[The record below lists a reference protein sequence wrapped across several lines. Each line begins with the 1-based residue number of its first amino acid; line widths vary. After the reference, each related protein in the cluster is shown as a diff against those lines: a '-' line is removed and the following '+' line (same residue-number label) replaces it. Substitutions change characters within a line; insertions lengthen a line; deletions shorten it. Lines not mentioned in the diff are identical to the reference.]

1 MMLEELT
8 AVTTL
13 DLPIRAFAEHL
24 KLGSGFADD
33 GSEDA
38 VLEVCLRS
46 AMAAIE
52 VRIGKAL
59 MTRSFSWELTR
70 WGADG
75 VQVLPIAPV
84 AVVNSVTLVDRVG
97 AETVVD
103 AAGYT
108 LERDSHRP
116 KIIGSLPRIPDG
128 GRAILAFD
136 AGFGNWDAVP
146 ADLRQAVLLQA
157 AGFYENRAGEG
168 RVNGMPFGVSA
179 LIEAYRP
186 IRIGGA
192 W

>member
-8 AVTTL
+8 TVATA
-13 DLPIRAFAEHL
+13 DLPVRAFAGHL

-75 VQVLPIAPV
+75 EQTLPIAPV
-84 AVVNSVTLVDRVG
+84 VVVNSVTIVDRG
-97 AETVVD
+97 GIETVVD
-103 AAGYT
+103 GADYV
-108 LERDSHRP
+108 LEKDSQRP
-116 KIIGSLPRIPDG
+116 RIIGALPGIPDG
-128 GRAILAFD
+128 GRVVLAFD
-136 AGFGNWDAVP
+136 AGFGDWGAVP
-146 ADLRQAVLLQA
+146 ADLRHAVLLQA
-157 AGFYENRAGEG
+157 ASFYENRAGEG

-192 W
+192 R

>member
-1 MMLEELT
+1 MLEELT
-8 AVTTL
+8 AVATV
-13 DLPIRAFAEHL
+13 DLPVRVFADHL

-38 VLEVCLRS
+38 VLEICLRS

-70 WGADG
+70 WGAEG
-75 VQVLPIAPV
+75 EQVLPIAPV
-84 AVVNSVTLVDRVG
+84 VVVNAVTLVDRGGV
-97 AETVVD
+97 ETVVD
-103 AAGYT
+103 TAGYV
-108 LERDSHRP
+108 LERDSQRP
-116 KIIGSLPRIPDG
+116 KIVGVLPSIPDG
-128 GRAILAFD
+128 GRVVLVFD
-136 AGFGNWDAVP
+136 AGFGDWDAVP
-146 ADLRQAVLLQA
+146 ADLRHAVLLQA
-157 AGFYENRAGEG
+157 ASFYENRAGEG

-192 W
+192 R